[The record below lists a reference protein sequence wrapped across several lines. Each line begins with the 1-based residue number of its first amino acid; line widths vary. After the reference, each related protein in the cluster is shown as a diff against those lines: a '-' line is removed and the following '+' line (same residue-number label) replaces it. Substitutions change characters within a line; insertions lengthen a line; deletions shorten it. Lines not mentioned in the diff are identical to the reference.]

1 MTEFVFIWTVKELVK
16 SGLMIFFA
24 AMVMSTLGLAVAT
37 GLETEESSDREA
49 WNFMKGSA
57 FISISAEVVCLL
69 VVYVARLFYWIV
81 AIW

>member
-24 AMVMSTLGLAVAT
+24 AMVFSTLTLAVAT

-57 FISISAEVVCLL
+57 YVSIAAEVICLL
-69 VVYVARLFYWIV
+69 LVYVARFFYWIIE
-81 AIW
+81 IW